1 MTCPHCHADTLDDAR
16 FCTHC
21 GATLNASAPGVG
33 DRSQTPGG
41 VRPTAGK
48 SAGRDA
54 NQDVGNRASADDE
67 GPLVVQRRRRS
78 EVPAADGLAKT
89 DAVDVVTPPRPPQED
104 GTSTQV
110 NPQIDP
116 AGSQPPESPS
126 APTSPTGG
134 TPTSVTPG
142 IPAAPSAWD
151 QPDGGAATA
160 VHDLSSPEPPRA
172 AAKPLPAPAPSSV
185 WSQPAPLAAPRRVQ
199 PPSESGSTPGSGRW
213 ARVVAGVVSVWL
225 PVSALIYVV
234 LDQGKLLERSG
245 LELVAIAAP
254 TRLSWGVW
262 SSTAAPLAWTVSL
275 RALALLAGFG
285 ALVILAAWMARNRKA
300 MQIGLIATGAT
311 VLTFGVVQLV
321 WLIVGLDLITGLTVG
336 QEIRQIYVP
345 AGVSIAVGVLLAC
358 LAPVASRSKH

>member
-1 MTCPHCHADTLDDAR
+1 MTQAD
-16 FCTHC
+16 
-21 GATLNASAPGVG
+21 AP
-33 DRSQTPGG
+33 
-41 VRPTAGK
+41 
-48 SAGRDA
+48 
-54 NQDVGNRASADDE
+54 
-67 GPLVVQRRRRS
+67 
-78 EVPAADGLAKT
+78 
-89 DAVDVVTPPRPPQED
+89 
-104 GTSTQV
+104 
-110 NPQIDP
+110 
-116 AGSQPPESPS
+116 
-126 APTSPTGG
+126 
-134 TPTSVTPG
+134 
-142 IPAAPSAWD
+142 
-151 QPDGGAATA
+151 
-160 VHDLSSPEPPRA
+160 
-172 AAKPLPAPAPSSV
+172 
-185 WSQPAPLAAPRRVQ
+185 APRRVQ

-234 LDQGKLLERSG
+234 LDQGELLERSG